1 MFKVLVID
9 NSAED
14 AKLLRGLLAEEG
26 AQVQVC
32 HDGTAARP
40 FIEGHA
46 DGFTATFMLWDVADP
61 TFAETLALL
70 RHRWPETPVV
80 VMIEEF
86 TYELARRALNLGAA
100 DVLQKPL
107 DAEKVMDCYHDF
119 LPRDDSPLMAK
130 LRERILGE
138 SASLLAALQRLER
151 AIPHANLNVLLL
163 GESGTGKEL
172 FARAIHDFGPRP
184 KAPFAPVQVSAIP
197 KDLFESHMFGH
208 EKGAFTSA
216 DRQHIGYFEQ
226 AGDGTLFLDEIGD
239 LPATVQVKLLRVIQ
253 EREFWRLNGK
263 EALPFDA
270 RLVCA
275 THHDLPKEAGRNEF
289 RHDLYQRIS
298 EIAIY
303 VPPLRERKGD
313 IELLA
318 WHFLNKYKGERQV
331 AFADE
336 TLKILCG
343 YPFPGNVREL
353 ENTVRSAL
361 INCNGK
367 IILPRHLP
375 THSMNAL
382 LPNPGGTESDEAT
395 DAPRPE
401 HIKELTDEL
410 ERLLPAG
417 WLTLTYREAFKLY
430 NQAFDRIYLRK
441 VYDRHGQNLKA
452 AAKTADLDP
461 KTFRKRWRESGLPP
475 LGGDEEESDEN
486 R

>member
-9 NSAED
+9 SSAED
-14 AKLLRGLLAEEG
+14 ARLLRDLLAEEG
-26 AQVQVC
+26 AQVEVC
-32 HDGTAARP
+32 RDGTAARP
-40 FIEGHA
+40 FIEGPG
-46 DGFTATFMLWDVADP
+46 DGFTAAFMLWDITDP

-80 VMIEEF
+80 VMLEEF
-86 TYELARRALNLGAA
+86 TYELARRALKLGAA

-107 DAEKVMDCYHDF
+107 DAEKVMDCYRDF
-119 LPRDDSPLMAK
+119 LPRDDSPLMAE

-151 AIPHANLNVLLL
+151 AIPHANMNVLLL

-172 FARAIHDFGPRP
+172 FARVIHDFGPRP
-184 KAPFAPVQVSAIP
+184 RAPFAPVQVSAIP

-239 LPATVQVKLLRVIQ
+239 LPASVQVKLLRVIQ
-253 EREFWRLNGK
+253 EREFWRLSGK
-263 EALPFDA
+263 EALLFDA

-298 EIAIY
+298 EITIY

-318 WHFLNKYKGERQV
+318 RHFLNKYKGERQV

-353 ENTVRSAL
+353 ENTVKSAL
-361 INCNGK
+361 IECKGK

-375 THSMNAL
+375 MQRMNAL
-382 LPNPGGTESDEAT
+382 LPDPPIAESDEAT
-395 DAPRPE
+395 DAPRRD
-401 HIKELTDEL
+401 HIADLIYELA
-410 ERLLPAG
+410 RSLPAD
-417 WLTLTYREAFKLY
+417 WLTLTHENAFNLY
-430 NQAFDRIYLRK
+430 KQSFNRVYLPKIYE
-441 VYDRHGQNLKA
+441 RHGYNLTA
-452 AAKTADLDP
+452 AAKAAGLDP
-461 KTFRKRWRESGLPP
+461 KTFRNYWKEAGLPP
-475 LGGDEEESDEN
+475 LRGKKEKTDE
-486 R
+486 